1 MLCGIRK
8 NKTESTSASLATN
21 GYERAEI
28 MPARERNKKGRFS
41 RDSLDHRK
49 TRIENLKRRKP
60 VVSDHFDISSTLPA
74 GRNILLP
81 DDHSYASFSSFDYV
95 NQTFFAGRMRHL
107 SNLRFIVDLET
118 FFSNMKCDVC
128 FSSSISPLY
137 ILKMQSVLFKLDLLG
152 I

>member
-1 MLCGIRK
+1 
-8 NKTESTSASLATN
+8 
-21 GYERAEI
+21 

-95 NQTFFAGRMRHL
+95 NQTFFAGRMKHL

-118 FFSNMKCDVC
+118 FF
-128 FSSSISPLY
+128 F
-137 ILKMQSVLFKLDLLG
+137 
-152 I
+152 